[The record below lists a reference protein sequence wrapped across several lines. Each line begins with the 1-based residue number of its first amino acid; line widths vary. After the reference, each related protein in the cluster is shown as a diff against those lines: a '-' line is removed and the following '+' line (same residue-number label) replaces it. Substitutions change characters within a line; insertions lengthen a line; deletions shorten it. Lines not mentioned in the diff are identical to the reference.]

1 VRDSI
6 FDTSGVNHIKAKEK
20 IYRKGS
26 FDGVP
31 EAVRGSL
38 GWLRIFGRDKDQR
51 RMLRQ
56 FEGSADL
63 PAVRFLDY
71 FATGTRAADEQE
83 PSGAITLI
91 CSNWYV
97 NGGVEKA

>member
-1 VRDSI
+1 
-6 FDTSGVNHIKAKEK
+6 
-20 IYRKGS
+20 
-26 FDGVP
+26 
-31 EAVRGSL
+31 
-38 GWLRIFGRDKDQR
+38 
-51 RMLRQ
+51 MLRQ